1 MSFVRNRL
9 FREQILVS
17 MIKIR
22 IPLHIFHEIRDT
34 LDLIFGI
41 LRILENNIKVEVLQA
56 EIDNKEELLLLI
68 FFIIQI
74 HAPG

>member
-22 IPLHIFHEIRDT
+22 IPPHIFHEIRDT

-41 LRILENNIKVEVLQA
+41 LRILENNIKVEVLQT